1 MDEQEGYARPAH
13 EVDPGVWG
21 YLPFLPP
28 EEPLENHGNG
38 IFKTET
44 SRPQKEK
51 VLPPAPVFPWRR
63 VWPPPPAADGRYL
76 STTMLLIPTE
86 NVQKLKQEVIADPE
100 AKGAVTSISDI
111 VQAFF
116 WRDAIKARYRVAK
129 EHRGETFGPDEI
141 SILELPVDGRPYFS
155 SLLPSSYMGSMLILN
170 RPNMPV
176 DTL

>member
-1 MDEQEGYARPAH
+1 
-13 EVDPGVWG
+13 
-21 YLPFLPP
+21 
-28 EEPLENHGNG
+28 
-38 IFKTET
+38 
-44 SRPQKEK
+44 
-51 VLPPAPVFPWRR
+51 
-63 VWPPPPAADGRYL
+63 
-76 STTMLLIPTE
+76 MLLIPTE